1 MRNLLKALLLSSL
14 CAQVMGFQE
23 INKNDLYEHFF
34 NIDNNRECKKNTS
47 CKMLRRHL
55 KRDSKKCVMNP
66 VEVGV
71 VENYVLQR
79 SQATHK
85 NVRGTMR
92 YLGAVPGSY
101 GYDTYLDETGTLV
114 IESRIHFSNLAD
126 FSESAINFMKD
137 KLLRAANVWTDSN
150 RYTDYPVRFSLLLE
164 TNKRNSHIS
173 AKLQD
178 PYTRGPYFSKWST
191 SWGVSTLAHEFGHI
205 LGLDD
210 EYSNNPFGGSVAG
223 CDTRSIMCSSYG
235 VPQDY
240 QYYVIFRRLL
250 CK

>member
-178 PYTRGPYFSKWST
+178 PYTQDLIFQSGQQAGASLLWPMNSAIF
-191 SWGVSTLAHEFGHI
+191 WGLMMSTLTI
-205 LGLDD
+205 PLVDLL
-210 EYSNNPFGGSVAG
+210 PVV
-223 CDTRSIMCSSYG
+223 TREVSCALPMGFHRTISTT
-235 VPQDY
+235 
-240 QYYVIFRRLL
+240 
-250 CK
+250 